1 MTFFILQIRN
11 ILKENLLEFFYKAT
25 VFQGYDGFGN
35 RTVKC
40 PLVVLHLMLL
50 GYLMQ
55 ASDIRCDA
63 GMFCCANDCCIRLC
77 TLNVPMPSP
86 WTGPDHT
93 Y

>member
-63 GMFCCANDCCIRLC
+63 GMFCCANDMLHQIVYVEHADAI
-77 TLNVPMPSP
+77 TLAEA
-86 WTGPDHT
+86 
-93 Y
+93 